1 MKGYL
6 LLKRQLVRHLRNCRF
21 SFLTLDQLSRGKRK
35 IEMKAKPE
43 DS

>member
-21 SFLTLDQLSRGKRK
+21 SFFTIDKLSRGKRK
-35 IEMKAKPE
+35 IEKDFSE
-43 DS
+43 

>member
-6 LLKRQLVRHLRNCRF
+6 LLKRQLVCHLRNCRF

-35 IEMKAKPE
+35 IEKDFRE
-43 DS
+43 